1 MQVRFAELVKARLTA
16 MTFYRESKNTAMTVN
31 LRENDFWVDLSKAL

>member
-1 MQVRFAELVKARLTA
+1 MQVRFGEIVKARLTA

-31 LRENDFWVDLSKAL
+31 LREKDVWIDLSKAL